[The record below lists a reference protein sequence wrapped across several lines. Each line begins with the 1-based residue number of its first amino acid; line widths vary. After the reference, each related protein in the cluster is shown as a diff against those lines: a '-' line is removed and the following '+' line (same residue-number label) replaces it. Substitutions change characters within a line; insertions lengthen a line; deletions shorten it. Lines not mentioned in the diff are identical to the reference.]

1 MAVRRGSGLPCLV
14 YLAGHD
20 LTQKVVHQSLV
31 GQAERYRLTDENY
44 ALVLQ
49 GDLPESN
56 EFVSQQE
63 CAQLGTGVVSKMM

>member
-49 GDLPESN
+49 GDLRSLMSLFRSRN
-56 EFVSQQE
+56 ALSSGQVWFRR
-63 CAQLGTGVVSKMM
+63 